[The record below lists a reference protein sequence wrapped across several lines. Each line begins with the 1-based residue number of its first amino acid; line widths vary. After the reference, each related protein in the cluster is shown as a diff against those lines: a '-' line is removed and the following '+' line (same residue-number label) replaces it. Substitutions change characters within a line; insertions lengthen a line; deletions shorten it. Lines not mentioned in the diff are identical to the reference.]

1 MMNALDHALMWYDR
15 GVAPIP
21 LMYRSKKPVVEWGTY
36 RTTLPP
42 RALLKRWFLGL
53 RNIAIVLNQD
63 YVILDFDD
71 AKEYHKWRI
80 KNQIDTY
87 TVKSNRGYHVYFRM
101 DEPTRTAAMIGGE
114 ILADGHMVTVPC
126 SVHHSGNS
134 YRAINDFSIARVES
148 IASVGV
154 EAIEFDARQSETI
167 YTGELDDYQ
176 ARAWLP
182 TGGYAESKESPIDKI
197 KRYASISRLLG
208 QSSNSSS
215 FVMRCPFH
223 EDGTPSFQV
232 WPADNRAYCHAPHCI
247 AHRSIDVIDVAA
259 LLWKVDTKRAI
270 GMLASQV

>member
-1 MMNALDHALMWYDR
+1 MNALDHALMWYDR
-15 GVAPIP
+15 GIAPIP
-21 LMYRSKKPVVEWGTY
+21 LVYRSKKPVVEWGTY

-42 RALLKRWFLGL
+42 RALLKLWFLGL

-63 YVILDFDD
+63 YVILDFDVPI
-71 AKEYHKWRI
+71 EYHKWRI
-80 KNQIDTY
+80 RNQIDTY
-87 TVKSNRGYHVYFRM
+87 TVKSNRGYHAYFQM
-101 DEPTRTAAMIGGE
+101 DDPIQTSAMAGGE
-114 ILADGHMVTVPC
+114 ILAAGHMITVPC
-126 SVHHSGNS
+126 SVHQSGNK
-134 YRAINDFSIARVES
+134 YTAINNHAIARVES

-154 EAIEFDARQSETI
+154 EAIPMQNVQSSPE
-167 YTGELDDYQ
+167 YDGEYHDYS

-182 TGGYAESKESPIDKI
+182 TGGYTESTESPIDKI
-197 KRYASISRLLG
+197 KRYASITKVLG

-232 WPADNRAYCHAPHCI
+232 WPAENRAYCHAPHCI